1 MAHSLILGMTETGK
15 TTLAR
20 DLASAYRKQGW
31 KNIALDPLRDPR
43 WPVDF
48 ITDDGDEFLEVFW
61 ASRRCMVFMDEGG
74 ESVGR
79 YEMEMQKTATRGRH
93 LGHSCHFI
101 AQSAVQLAP
110 IIRDQ
115 CTHLF
120 LFCSGA
126 KSGKTLAEEFNAP
139 ELELCVALKRGEY
152 FHAVKGG
159 GVTFHS
165 RERRIEDVERIAND
179 RGSRAVRNRRDA
191 DTARKKVEASG
202 GSSGGG
208 GGSHVGGS
216 VDDVEQR
223 RQDGVDSDHAE
234 G

>member
-20 DLASAYRKQGW
+20 DLAAVYRSQGW

-43 WPVDF
+43 WPCDY
-48 ITDDGDEFLEVFW
+48 ITDDGGEFLEVFW
-61 ASRRCMVFMDEGG
+61 ASRRCMAFMDEGG

-79 YEMEMQKTATRGRH
+79 YNDEMQTTATRGRH

-110 IIRDQ
+110 IVRDQ

-139 ELELCVALKRGEY
+139 ELEMCVALKRGEY

-159 GVTFHS
+159 GCTFHS
-165 RERRIEDVERIAND
+165 KQRRIEDVERSAND
-179 RGSRAVRNRRDA
+179 RGNFSLRSRRGTRGAERE
-191 DTARKKVEASG
+191 KVEAGSGSSGSG
-202 GSSGGG
+202 GSVVV
-208 GGSHVGGS
+208 GSGS
-216 VDDVEQR
+216 VDGIDSG
-223 RQDGVDSDHAE
+223 DGGDAE
-234 G
+234 E